1 MSTAPQI
8 IPAET
13 APVPAPN
20 ILSVIERIASD
31 PSVDVERM
39 QALLKMRADEEERMR
54 RMDREDRAEDAKRA
68 WLRDF
73 SKVQAE
79 VGPIVR
85 GRKNTHTGS
94 TYADL
99 ADIERIVTPILTA
112 HGFSTTAAPIPGAP
126 EGSIRMRL
134 TIGHC
139 EGHER
144 AYEDDFPLDA
154 TGSQGRANKTAIQAK
169 GSTQTYGRRYLKAS
183 ALDLA
188 FMDDGDG
195 NAKDGPTGTI
205 TEDQWRVLN
214 DLAER
219 AGADVA
225 KFLAALGCASGMTL
239 EELPAAK
246 FDAARAMLW
255 QKIAQ
260 PVVKGPS
267 GA

>member
-1 MSTAPQI
+1 MTEAVRTEI
-8 IPAET
+8 IPAE
-13 APVPAPN
+13 AQPPASN
-20 ILSVIERIASD
+20 ILSVIERIAAD

-85 GRKNTHTGS
+85 KKKNTHTGS

-126 EGSIRMRL
+126 DGWIRMRL

-144 AYEDDFPLDA
+144 DYEDDFPLDA
-154 TGSQGRANKTAIQAK
+154 AGSQGKANKTAIQAK

-183 ALDLA
+183 ALDLS

-195 NAKDGPTGTI
+195 NGRPGPTESI
-205 TEDQWRVLN
+205 SADQ
-214 DLAER
+214 
-219 AGADVA
+219 
-225 KFLAALGCASGMTL
+225 FLALRDLLEKSGSDEERFLRFFKVETL
-239 EELPAAK
+239 EEFPV
-246 FDAARAMLW
+246 ARFGEADKMLR
-255 QKIAQ
+255 QKVAE
-260 PVVKGPS
+260 KN